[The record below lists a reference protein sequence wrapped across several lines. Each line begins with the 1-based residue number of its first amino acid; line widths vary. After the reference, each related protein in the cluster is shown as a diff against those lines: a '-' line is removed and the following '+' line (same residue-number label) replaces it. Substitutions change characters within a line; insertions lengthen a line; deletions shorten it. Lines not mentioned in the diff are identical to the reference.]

1 MTIENLMEMHNWVAW
16 TKIERDGKPT
26 KLPINP
32 KTGGNAMPNNPDTW
46 SDYQATVNY
55 ASDKGLDGVGF
66 MFTPVNDEEVL
77 FGVDIDVH
85 NGDNPLTD
93 GIMKLFSGTYIEHS
107 PSGNGVHI
115 IGRAKMDKLPIIW
128 DDKDQKYRLDPKYY
142 QKNPKIDVECYVAGV
157 TNRYFTYTGNQ
168 ISTSNIIADKTDELL
183 AFLDKYMIRISSA
196 PLPKDTLK
204 TTNRFTI
211 PAISVASMNTNELID
226 KARHSN
232 NGSKFIALYDR
243 GDLTGYNS
251 QSEADLALCNM
262 LAFWLK
268 GDPMKI
274 DEAFRCSA
282 LYRSDKWERPD
293 YREATISKAIA
304 RCEGRFYDPGYY
316 ASTPITYTNVLSA
329 NADAQ
334 RKEQFINDLVET
346 SDKNNK
352 LAAFRQKS
360 PHFVKLRLD
369 EKSGKYYPIGI
380 DCPKLADFIRDHN
393 EFFFV
398 RHSSDNNYIVYLYEH
413 GTYKIIDENELKG
426 IIKEPIMQYAPELL
440 KMRDINEVYSNLMT
454 DRNRFKKETD
464 FNANENI
471 ICFNNG
477 VLFLDSMILKPHSP
491 QYLLTIKIN
500 IDWNC
505 TGMDINTPVFDKFMY
520 EFSGGDPDIT
530 ECLLQYLGICLSNIH
545 GYRFKKALFVYGES
559 NCGKSVLREFAE
571 KMIGEEN
578 CSAGNLAQL
587 NDKFGAAE
595 LFGKRIYGSA
605 DISAATAKELDVF
618 KQVVGRDPVQMQF
631 KFKGLFNYK
640 YLGLLWFG
648 CNFFPKFGGSKGDDV
663 YNRML
668 FIQAHRGQ
676 RIDKELGNKL
686 LKEANGIVYKAI
698 MAAKRAVDND
708 YTFTEPACSK
718 QLLKEFRL
726 ENSGYLTFYQECC
739 VPRNRYGAIE
749 CSNAQVTKAALWL
762 VAKQFIKDHFGFDGK
777 QADFIKELEQNGIDT
792 SLKKTQGYTYYR
804 AFTLRNEIIET
815 YAYLLPTYK
824 DSKKAVDET
833 NNGNN
838 GFPF

>member
-115 IGRAKMDKLPIIW
+115 IGRAKMDKLPVVW
-128 DDKDQKYRLDPKYY
+128 DNKNQRYKLDPMYY
-142 QKNPKIDVECYVAGV
+142 SKNSEIDVECYVAGT
-157 TNRYFTYTGNQ
+157 TNRYFTFTGNQ
-168 ISTSNIIADKTDELL
+168 ISSTNELADKTDELL
-183 AFLDKYMIRISSA
+183 DFLKKYMVR
-196 PLPKDTLK
+196 PN
-204 TTNRFTI
+204 TTAQHDENNKKYERS
-211 PAISVASMNTNELID
+211 PAKRPINNSLADLLD
-226 KARHSN
+226 KARRST
-232 NGSKFIALYDR
+232 NGAKFSALYDS
-243 GDLTGYNS
+243 GDSTGYGS
-251 QSEADLALCNM
+251 RSEADMALCNI
-262 LAFWLK
+262 LAFWLG
-268 GDPMKI
+268 GDPAKI
-274 DEAFRCSA
+274 DEAFRSSA
-282 LYRSDKWERPD
+282 LYRPDKWERPD
-293 YREATISKAIA
+293 YRQATISKAIA
-304 RCEGRFYDPGYY
+304 RCAGRFYDPGSYFSS
-316 ASTPITYTNVLSA
+316 AKPITYGNVMSPSMYNQKKDEL
-329 NADAQ
+329 
-334 RKEQFINDLVET
+334 INELAESRNRD
-346 SDKNNK
+346 NK
-352 LAAFRQKS
+352 LAAFREKY
-360 PHFVKLRLD
+360 PPFVKYKCD
-369 EKSGKYYPIGI
+369 EKSGEYFTSGI
-380 DCPKLADFIRDHN
+380 DCPELANYIRKNYEFHYVKL
-393 EFFFV
+393 
-398 RHSSDNNYIVYLYEH
+398 SGDNNYIIYIYEN
-413 GTYKIIDENELKG
+413 GIFKIIGENEFKG
-426 IIKEPIMQYAPELL
+426 LIKEPIEKYAPELL
-440 KMRDINEVYSNLMT
+440 KMRDINEVYSNLLT
-454 DRNRFKKETD
+454 DRNRFKSETD
-464 FNANENI
+464 FNADENL
-471 ICFNNG
+471 ICFRNG
-477 VLFLDSMILKPHSP
+477 VLRLDTMELMPHSP
-491 QYLLTIKIN
+491 EFLLTTKIN
-500 IDWNC
+500 TDWHPSC
-505 TGMDINTPVFDKFMY
+505 MISGTPVFDKFMA
-520 EFSGGDPDIT
+520 EFSGGDSDIT
-530 ECLLQYLGICLSNIH
+530 ECLLQYLGVCLSNIH

-631 KFKGLFNYK
+631 KFKGIFNYK

-686 LKEANGIVYKAI
+686 LAEAEGIVYKAI

-708 YTFTEPACSK
+708 YTFIEPACSK
-718 QLLKEFRL
+718 QLLKEFRV
-726 ENSGYLTFYQECC
+726 ENSGYLAFYQECC

-777 QADFIKELEQNGIDT
+777 QADFIKELEQNGVDI
-792 SLKKTQGYTYYR
+792 SLKKTQGYTYYQ
-804 AFTLRNEIIET
+804 AFTLRHEMIET
-815 YAYLLPTYK
+815 YRYLLPTY
-824 DSKKAVDET
+824 SNAKKAVDET